1 MINSDNLCMS
11 CMKEIG
17 DDKECPH
24 CGFHADSP
32 QIAPYLPIRTVLANR
47 YLVGKLLEYNGD
59 GATYM
64 GLDLSTRSAVNIREY
79 FPEGIALPSALVKET
94 FTLLFSFKNAE
105 TWEGVAFSP

>member
-1 MINSDNLCMS
+1 MS

-17 DDKECPH
+17 DLKQCPH

-32 QIAPYLPIRTVLANR
+32 QIAPYLPIRTVLGNR

-64 GLDLSTRSAVNIREY
+64 GLDLSTRTSVNIREF
-79 FPEGIALPSALVKET
+79 FPEGLAVRDQKTLAVSAHEEYA
-94 FTLLFSFKNAE
+94 TLFNE
-105 TWEGVAFSP
+105 